1 MKSKGRGILRSKMD
15 KPRPFTQ
22 QHAAMLGPAWMS
34 TAKPVLSG
42 PLYTPDEKKLKI
54 PTITETFRIK

>member
-42 PLYTPDEKKLKI
+42 PLYTPDEKKI
-54 PTITETFRIK
+54 Y